1 MRAVIAAVAIALTCA
16 GAADAKPTPPD
27 APRLTPSP
35 ADLAIAVG
43 AAGAMVES
51 GYFRAP
57 PPQYSARGMS
67 VCRLNTEI
75 FSKMRLAQTCR

>member
-1 MRAVIAAVAIALTCA
+1 MRAVIAAAMVLTCA
-16 GAADAKPTPPD
+16 AAAGARPAPTE
-27 APRLTPSP
+27 APRLTPAP

-51 GYFRAP
+51 DYFRAP
-57 PPQYSARGMS
+57 QRQYSSRGMS

-75 FSKMRLAQTCR
+75 FSKMRMAQSCE